1 MHIDLD
7 SKVDLFALITKHYLD
22 TWVLI
27 SCLLKSIGCYIS
39 CTNKAVCPTLH
50 SISVLTSV
58 IIPSGLR
65 SEIFFLISVMKSGFT
80 QNLETLSTDRE
91 IIIIKYSVENSLG
104 EDQHGSVGHCLSF
117 FDNFSCYKHH
127 FFPIWG
133 KQAPYVDW

>member
-1 MHIDLD
+1 MD
-7 SKVDLFALITKHYLD
+7 SKIDLFALIIKHYLD
-22 TWVLI
+22 TWVPI

-39 CTNKAVCPTLH
+39 SSNKTICPTLH
-50 SISVLTSV
+50 SVSVLIFV

-104 EDQHGSVGHCLSF
+104 EDQHGSVG
-117 FDNFSCYKHH
+117 
-127 FFPIWG
+127 
-133 KQAPYVDW
+133 